1 MNRDYQIK
9 ECALLFTFERSKVF
23 YSKPITMSNHIHSDE
38 AAKPIASYSQ
48 AVRAGDL
55 VFVSG
60 CVSIDPSTGN
70 LNDETIESATTQ
82 SLANVR
88 NVLKSSGL
96 DLNKIVKASVYMINS
111 EDFAGMDSVYSKIMP
126 QPYPAREAFFV
137 KGLPLGA
144 RIEIS
149 VIAHST

>member
-1 MNRDYQIK
+1 
-9 ECALLFTFERSKVF
+9 
-23 YSKPITMSNHIHSDE
+23 MSNHIHSDE

-60 CVSIDPSTGN
+60 CVSIDPSTGE
-70 LNDETIESATTQ
+70 LNDDNIETATTQ

-96 DLNKIVKASVYMINS
+96 DLNNIVKASVYMINS
-111 EDFAGMDSVYSKIMP
+111 EDFAEMDSVYSKIMP

-149 VIAHST
+149 VIAHSA